1 MISKA
6 GSGVSQWVCEYMVS
20 FRGEVEAAFEERQ
33 KKKNIHWTKYVYSL
47 KSVINK
53 LKS

>member
-6 GSGVSQWVCEYMVS
+6 GSGVRQWVCEYMVS

-33 KKKNIHWTKYVYSL
+33 KNIHWTKYVYSL